1 MNQVL
6 RAFISNSPR
15 KNEGFW
21 LETEVTGVN
30 AVGEAA
36 HSHSEA
42 IQRTPNRL
50 VWILL
55 FPTLL
60 NTWLFF
66 LGKRLIVQK
75 PLLRKRGNTRLLEES
90 WPDRDVAE
98 SPRSFCEA
106 LDVTNISH
114 EKDFLAWLTYGK
126 SRKGV

>member
-1 MNQVL
+1 M
-6 RAFISNSPR
+6 
-15 KNEGFW
+15 
-21 LETEVTGVN
+21 TGVN

-42 IQRTPNRL
+42 IQRIPNRL

-75 PLLRKRGNTRLLEES
+75 PLLRKRGNTGLLEES
-90 WPDRDVAE
+90 WPDRDVAD
-98 SPRSFCEA
+98 SPQSFCEG